1 MTAVAPVIDDSP
13 TSGAGFGVAGERR
26 LLHRLRRGRPSPSS
40 IVASAIFTTK
50 KQLLV
55 AAKVDTLG
63 VENGSRMTADGRF
76 YNTSQDTFSLGTGTS
91 EDDAVNQQYHFYR
104 VYETLDLR
112 VAPQTYLGGG
122 LLYNRHSDTH
132 PDDDVPEE
140 DWLES
145 EDVAYSQK
153 HGFDLET
160 QTSSG
165 VGANAMFD
173 TRDGTINPSRG
184 WFAQILLTLMFFDG
198 FLGGSSNWQQVSYDA
213 RSYRRLT
220 SDGRHKLAF
229 WTFGDLVTGGS
240 APYLDLP
247 STAADTYNRSG
258 RGYPQ
263 GRFRGE
269 QMVYGEV
276 EYRWTFMKS
285 GLLGMVAFLNTQTL
299 SDETENQ
306 KLFDH
311 FEPGGGAG
319 LRVALKKPFK
329 TNLCLDIGVGLGTR
343 GRFRVLPCRKRSDEW
358 KSGSSRVPAGPASA
372 SSRSAKASGRCC
384 RSMPATVRCSRPA
397 VRSGFM
403 VCPPLEPRRAAHITY
418 EGEGR
423 YTCGFFSR
431 RRGGTWDKISPWPS

>member
-1 MTAVAPVIDDSP
+1 MIGIAAALLLSLASATAAAAQEPAPPPADPVAPITTDLFDVIRAWRNKPPPPEPHPDDYADWMTAVAPVINYSP
-13 TSGAGFGVAGERR
+13 TSGAGFGVAGNAAFYTGPPRTTKI
-26 LLHRLRRGRPSPSS
+26 SS

-55 AAKVDTLG
+55 SAKVDTLG
-63 VENGSRMTADGRF
+63 VENGWRMTADGRF
-76 YNTSQDTFSLGTGTS
+76 YNTSQDTFGLGTGTS
-91 EDDAVNQQYHFYR
+91 EDDAVNQKYHFYR
-104 VYETLDLR
+104 VYETLYLR
-112 VAPQTYLGGG
+112 LAPQTYLGGG

-132 PDDDVPEE
+132 PDEDVPEE

-145 EDVAYSQK
+145 EYVAYSQK

-160 QTSSG
+160 QSSSG

-184 WFAQILLTLMFFDG
+184 WFAQLSYLMFFDG

-220 SDGRHKLAF
+220 RDGRHKLAF

-247 STAADTYNRSG
+247 STGADTYNRSG

-299 SDETENQ
+299 SDETDNQ

-319 LRVALKKPFK
+319 LRVALNKRSK
-329 TNLCLDIGVGLGTR
+329 TNLCLDIGVGR
-343 GRFRVLPCRKRSDEW
+343 NS
-358 KSGSSRVPAGPASA
+358 
-372 SSRSAKASGRCC
+372 KAIYF
-384 RSMPATVRCSRPA
+384 A
-397 VRSGFM
+397 VQEAF
-403 VCPPLEPRRAAHITY
+403 
-418 EGEGR
+418 
-423 YTCGFFSR
+423 
-431 RRGGTWDKISPWPS
+431 